1 MERTNAS
8 VAALIG
14 RAAGPLASH
23 LGQFVTWLIDQQ
35 YTASVIYVKA
45 RHAVA
50 FDRWLAKR
58 RVVVTDLGEAHIER
72 YQRRSRRGQRCIRTE
87 TRRGETREL
96 TQLLRFLRDRGV
108 CQAAHVET
116 TAAGDMAASYGQHL
130 QHQQGLATATI
141 ERYRTVARLF
151 LHELFDRDAV
161 DLRALCA
168 DDAIAFAQRQAKRLQ
183 PPALKCV
190 VSALRSFLRYA
201 QYRGEVTTAVAA
213 AVPTVAAW
221 ATTPSLPKAIS
232 PEHAQRAIDSCDLSI
247 GIGLR
252 DRAVLLLLARIG
264 LRAHEVIALRLEDC
278 DWECGHLR
286 VRSKSGREQ
295 LLPMLADVGA
305 VIATYLEH
313 GRPVSKDRH
322 LLLAVDGPNPRTG
335 ARLRC
340 HRQYRAP
347 RAAACSGRRTAPR
360 ITPVP
365 ACTGGAHAARGRF
378 VGRDWRSPAPSKP
391 ADHLN
396 LRSGGHQCAAF
407 LGPAVAGRCAMKTL
421 REALQN
427 YLALR
432 RGLGFKMRDA
442 GKVLLRFVTFMEERE
457 ALHIKTRLALEWVQ
471 QAKTVQPAEWARQL
485 CFIRGFARYRSATD
499 PLTEVPSPELLPYRS
514 TRARPYLYTEQEV
527 QGLLDAALQ
536 LPTAWP
542 STPLRPWVFHCL
554 LGLLSVTGLRIS
566 EALDLKVDD
575 VDLDQGVLTIRA
587 AKFGRSRLV
596 PLHPSTRT
604 VLVDYLQR
612 RKQFLDRRRSDYV
625 FVSNR
630 GTRLDVG
637 RVHRAFYSLS
647 RQTGLRAPGARN
659 GPRLH
664 DFRHRFAV
672 QVLTRWYELGEDP
685 ARRLPVL
692 STYLGHVYV
701 AGTYW
706 YLSNWPE
713 LMAQAMARLERRWGE
728 PS

>member
-1 MERTNAS
+1 
-8 VAALIG
+8 
-14 RAAGPLASH
+14 
-23 LGQFVTWLIDQQ
+23 
-35 YTASVIYVKA
+35 
-45 RHAVA
+45 
-50 FDRWLAKR
+50 
-58 RVVVTDLGEAHIER
+58 
-72 YQRRSRRGQRCIRTE
+72 
-87 TRRGETREL
+87 
-96 TQLLRFLRDRGV
+96 
-108 CQAAHVET
+108 
-116 TAAGDMAASYGQHL
+116 
-130 QHQQGLATATI
+130 
-141 ERYRTVARLF
+141 
-151 LHELFDRDAV
+151 
-161 DLRALCA
+161 
-168 DDAIAFAQRQAKRLQ
+168 
-183 PPALKCV
+183 
-190 VSALRSFLRYA
+190 
-201 QYRGEVTTAVAA
+201 
-213 AVPTVAAW
+213 
-221 ATTPSLPKAIS
+221 
-232 PEHAQRAIDSCDLSI
+232 
-247 GIGLR
+247 
-252 DRAVLLLLARIG
+252 
-264 LRAHEVIALRLEDC
+264 
-278 DWECGHLR
+278 
-286 VRSKSGREQ
+286 
-295 LLPMLADVGA
+295 
-305 VIATYLEH
+305 
-313 GRPVSKDRH
+313 
-322 LLLAVDGPNPRTG
+322 
-335 ARLRC
+335 
-340 HRQYRAP
+340 
-347 RAAACSGRRTAPR
+347 
-360 ITPVP
+360 
-365 ACTGGAHAARGRF
+365 
-378 VGRDWRSPAPSKP
+378 
-391 ADHLN
+391 
-396 LRSGGHQCAAF
+396 
-407 LGPAVAGRCAMKTL
+407 MKTL

-432 RGLGFKMRDA
+432 RDLGFKMRDA

-457 ALHIKTRLALEWVQ
+457 ALHITTRLSLEWVQ

-499 PLTEVPSPELLPYRS
+499 PLTEVASPELLPYRS
-514 TRARPYLYTEQEV
+514 TRARPYLYTDQEV

-566 EALDLKVDD
+566 EALDLKVGD

-612 RKQFLDRRRSDYV
+612 RKQFVDQRRSVYV

-630 GTRLDVG
+630 GTRLDG
-637 RVHRAFYSLS
+637 ARVHRAFYSLS

-713 LMAQAMARLERRWGE
+713 LMAQAMARLERRWGG